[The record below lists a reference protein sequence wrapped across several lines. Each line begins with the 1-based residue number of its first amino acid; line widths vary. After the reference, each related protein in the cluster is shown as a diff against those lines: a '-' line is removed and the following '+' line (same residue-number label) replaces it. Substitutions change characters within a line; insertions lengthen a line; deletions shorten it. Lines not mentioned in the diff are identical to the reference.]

1 MGLGESKQFG
11 FCAPGA
17 QKPWHTFLRQ
27 LKKRMSGA
35 VGLVLVLAFVLVAI
49 FASLLAPFDPLAQDL
64 NKRLYPPV
72 WQTGGSSAHL
82 LGTDPLGR
90 DLLSR
95 MIFGSQIS
103 LFVGIATVAIGSTL
117 GVLAGLIAGYRG
129 GVWDNLIM
137 RAIDLQLAFPSLIL
151 AIAVMALLGP
161 GLRNTILVLSITNWV
176 LYARIVRGET
186 LSLRS
191 REFVEAAR
199 VIGVS
204 EWRILVRH
212 ILPNVVSVV
221 TVVATFSV
229 AQVVLAEASLSFLGI
244 GVPPPTPT
252 WGGMLSE
259 GRDYVSTAWW
269 ISTLPGLAI
278 MLALMGINLFGDWLR
293 DVLDPRLANL

>member
-1 MGLGESKQFG
+1 MH
-11 FCAPGA
+11 A
-17 QKPWHTFLRQ
+17 FLYQ
-27 LKKRMSGA
+27 LNKRKSGA
-35 VGLVLVLAFVLVAI
+35 VGLALVLAFALVAI
-49 FASLLAPFDPLAQDL
+49 FAPLLAPWDPLAQDL
-64 NKRLYPPV
+64 QKRLIPPV
-72 WQTGGSSAHL
+72 WQTDGNPAHL

-103 LFVGIATVAIGSTL
+103 LFVGLATVAIGSTV
-117 GVLAGLIAGYRG
+117 GVLAGLIAGFRG
-129 GVWDNLIM
+129 GAWDNIIM
-137 RAIDLQLAFPSLIL
+137 RVIDLQLAFPSLIL

-161 GLRNTILVLSITNWV
+161 GLWNTILVLSITNWV

-191 REFVEAAR
+191 REYVAAAR
-199 VIGVS
+199 VLGVD
-204 EWRILVRH
+204 EWRILLRH
-212 ILPNVVSVV
+212 ILPNVISVV
-221 TVVATFSV
+221 TVVASFSV
-229 AQVVLAEASLSFLGI
+229 AQVILAEASLSFLGI

-293 DVLDPRLANL
+293 DVFDPQLGNL